1 MSKAEKEKIVSP
13 GLKRTLSEGNENNE
27 PATKRDLKRAKVER
41 DELEAE
47 LELKITAKAGTHH
60 KLEKVCNRPYKE
72 LLTIVKIQYN
82 TYKD

>member
-1 MSKAEKEKIVSP
+1 MKARFDFVSIAEKEKITSP

-27 PATKRDLKRAKVER
+27 PATKREFKRAKVER

-60 KLEKVCNRPYKE
+60 KLEKVCNHIPTK
-72 LLTIVKIQYN
+72 KHQP
-82 TYKD
+82 